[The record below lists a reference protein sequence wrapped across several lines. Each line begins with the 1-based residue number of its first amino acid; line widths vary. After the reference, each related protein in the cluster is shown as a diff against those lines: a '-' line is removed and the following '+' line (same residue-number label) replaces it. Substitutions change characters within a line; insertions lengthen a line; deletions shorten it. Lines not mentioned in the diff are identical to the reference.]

1 LFIGPPSA
9 EVLIVATDQRQ
20 ADLTLQ
26 LARRMVELNPVLEE
40 RVQVYRD
47 GCICPENDA
56 ELLPLP
62 AEPGAL
68 HGHDRRC

>member
-47 GCICPENDA
+47 R
-56 ELLPLP
+56 LYLPR
-62 AEPGAL
+62 E
-68 HGHDRRC
+68 

>member
-1 LFIGPPSA
+1 
-9 EVLIVATDQRQ
+9 
-20 ADLTLQ
+20 
-26 LARRMVELNPVLEE
+26 MVELNPVLEE